1 MDPHFSSLA
10 LGLRAWIAPPVCHVP
25 KSAWAYVVP
34 VMGKLHRSNSP
45 DSILILAVSLHP
57 KHFSYQFSSF
67 LSFYAQK
74 TSVASTINRK
84 NPQLFMVNFEVLYD
98 LAQFALSAL
107 ILFTCLS
114 LVFYVYAFC
123 FIEYSWTF
131 LPHIVLM
138 LFPLLI

>member
-1 MDPHFSSLA
+1 
-10 LGLRAWIAPPVCHVP
+10 
-25 KSAWAYVVP
+25 
-34 VMGKLHRSNSP
+34 
-45 DSILILAVSLHP
+45 
-57 KHFSYQFSSF
+57 
-67 LSFYAQK
+67 
-74 TSVASTINRK
+74 
-84 NPQLFMVNFEVLYD
+84 MVNFEVLYD